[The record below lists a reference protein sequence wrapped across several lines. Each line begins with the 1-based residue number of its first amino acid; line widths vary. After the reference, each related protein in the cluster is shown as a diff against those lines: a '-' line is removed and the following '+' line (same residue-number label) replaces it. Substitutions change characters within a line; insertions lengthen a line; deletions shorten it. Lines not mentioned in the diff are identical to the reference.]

1 MCSVPWI
8 ITWRSRPT
16 RTWTIEAHTRQA
28 EKTGAHV
35 IRFSKFVLLST
46 LSLILACSDG
56 GVTDGE
62 LDFSSESVTR
72 GWEDV
77 GIVPRRASS
86 PPGLGQS
93 RVSFAFTSEIDGAPA
108 FRHDLQ
114 GIVELFQLTG
124 TGEPGTTGTQTSVTN
139 LERVSIGRTEKIH
152 IHADGRNHVHE
163 DPVVSVYAALVNF
176 PIGGSWGARFT
187 LNNGTENIKPFLLT
201 FLVQDKNLISS
212 SGSSIPESRQQ
223 IVSDS
228 VPIATL
234 SSANPPNPEMHS
246 ITIAD
251 ALSRSQPLVISFI
264 TPAFCQSK
272 LCGPV
277 LEEAVN
283 PNFSRYR
290 ESVTFI
296 HIEPYDIATLQSGSG
311 FQLVDIMTEWNLKTE
326 PWVFV
331 IGSDGKVIVGLEGI
345 TNEAELARYIDR
357 ALTN

>member
-1 MCSVPWI
+1 MCSAPWI
-8 ITWRSRPT
+8 ITWKNKPARIR
-16 RTWTIEAHTRQA
+16 TIEAHAQQVG
-28 EKTGAHV
+28 KTGAYV
-35 IRFSKFVLLST
+35 IRFSKFVLVSSLC
-46 LSLILACSDG
+46 LILACNDG
-56 GVTDGE
+56 GVTDRE
-62 LDFSSESVTR
+62 LDFSSEPVAR

-93 RVSFAFTSEIDGAPA
+93 RVSFAFTSEIDGASA

-124 TGEPGTTGTQTSVTN
+124 AGEPGTTGTQAAVAS
-139 LERVSIGRTEKIH
+139 LERVSIGRNEKVH
-152 IHADGRNHVHE
+152 IHADGSSHIHK
-163 DPVVSVYAALVNF
+163 DPAVSVYAALMDF
-176 PIGGSWGARFT
+176 PTGGSWGARFI
-187 LNNGTENIKPFLLT
+187 LNNGTEDIKPFLLT
-201 FLVQDKNLISS
+201 FLVQDRKLISS
-212 SGSSIPESRQQ
+212 SGSPIPESRQE

-228 VPIATL
+228 IPIATL

-283 PNFSRYR
+283 PNFLRYR

-296 HIEPYDIATLQSGSG
+296 HIEPYDIASLQSGSG

-357 ALTN
+357 ALAN